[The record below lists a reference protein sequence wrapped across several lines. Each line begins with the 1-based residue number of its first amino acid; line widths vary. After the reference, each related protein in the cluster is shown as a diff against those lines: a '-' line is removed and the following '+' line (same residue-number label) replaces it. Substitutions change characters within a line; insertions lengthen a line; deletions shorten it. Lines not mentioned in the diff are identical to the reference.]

1 MAGYD
6 VSRRQAW
13 LENTHEQVK
22 FCKVCHKSILLA
34 DWVKHNQRAR
44 PYEWNREAVC
54 LPPLGEAP
62 NKENNPCHVIANN
75 WAKPRLRF
83 DEVFSRAEVV
93 KKFHLIREAYGFDE
107 ADTESTFSAWDLVK
121 IGCKYQQKGTWNLT
135 KQVDIE
141 TLTQFSDYFFYSAD
155 GLEIDG
161 YVDWIENEPKTT
173 FRFERRT
180 PRYMARYDRSTVA
193 MVNQDRKTVW
203 YFYAIFKTI
212 FPDEWEKV
220 PIWVINRQTREALY
234 EWQIIDEWRW
244 EIDGKKNLHFFN
256 GLFDKMLEEW
266 YPNGVSFDDYSK
278 HLITRLTELRGMHI
292 DGRCSATGKY
302 WWFPT
307 SDLFVCGKHPDSY
320 AKPNGRPVFIS
331 SIWAFIEMF
340 QRYVKRKD
348 DGTFGKFDCKKLDFK
363 VYSFPERRKSA
374 VEDLITHKDC
384 IAWFWQYLIPFF
396 GIEIK
401 DKKNFPYNTPTNE
414 LLQFINLD
422 CDSLTQVPGAYS
434 FTRVITR
441 QKGLKQGYI
450 IHPSAETIIRLLYP
464 DYKFD
469 MVLWTTQSLKG
480 ESKMNQILLKVM
492 TWAGFDW
499 NFSNAEY
506 IPTLKGGFAKYWDT
520 KAHMKIDG
528 ISLLLK
534 VVAEAQGLWHYSDDK
549 EDIWL
554 NDGVN
559 YSQKV
564 PDGYRGKDRS
574 PLGYR
579 QNRDRLCRKAII
591 RNGFTPVYVI
601 LTSDAYPVKGVH
613 GDIPRWNMSYV
624 TAENSSSRIGLAET
638 FDMQGRKDIGDMIRD
653 YYYNVVL
660 NEEE

>member
-1 MAGYD
+1 
-6 VSRRQAW
+6 
-13 LENTHEQVK
+13 
-22 FCKVCHKSILLA
+22 
-34 DWVKHNQRAR
+34 
-44 PYEWNREAVC
+44 
-54 LPPLGEAP
+54 
-62 NKENNPCHVIANN
+62 
-75 WAKPRLRF
+75 
-83 DEVFSRAEVV
+83 
-93 KKFHLIREAYGFDE
+93 
-107 ADTESTFSAWDLVK
+107 
-121 IGCKYQQKGTWNLT
+121 
-135 KQVDIE
+135 
-141 TLTQFSDYFFYSAD
+141 
-155 GLEIDG
+155 
-161 YVDWIENEPKTT
+161 
-173 FRFERRT
+173 
-180 PRYMARYDRSTVA
+180 
-193 MVNQDRKTVW
+193 
-203 YFYAIFKTI
+203 
-212 FPDEWEKV
+212 
-220 PIWVINRQTREALY
+220 
-234 EWQIIDEWRW
+234 
-244 EIDGKKNLHFFN
+244 
-256 GLFDKMLEEW
+256 
-266 YPNGVSFDDYSK
+266 
-278 HLITRLTELRGMHI
+278 
-292 DGRCSATGKY
+292 
-302 WWFPT
+302 
-307 SDLFVCGKHPDSY
+307 
-320 AKPNGRPVFIS
+320 
-331 SIWAFIEMF
+331 
-340 QRYVKRKD
+340 
-348 DGTFGKFDCKKLDFK
+348 
-363 VYSFPERRKSA
+363 
-374 VEDLITHKDC
+374 
-384 IAWFWQYLIPFF
+384 
-396 GIEIK
+396 
-401 DKKNFPYNTPTNE
+401 
-414 LLQFINLD
+414 
-422 CDSLTQVPGAYS
+422 
-434 FTRVITR
+434 
-441 QKGLKQGYI
+441 
-450 IHPSAETIIRLLYP
+450 
-464 DYKFD
+464 